1 MYFPKEILEFGIDY
15 TFGKE
20 YHLLNNVSGFIIV
33 AIHSLT
39 RDIVIVR
46 HFQYEILVISN
57 TFK

>member
-20 YHLLNNVSGFIIV
+20 YHLLNNVSDFIRV

-39 RDIVIVR
+39 RD
-46 HFQYEILVISN
+46 
-57 TFK
+57 TFSMKLL